1 MSCLCQNMKL
11 LANKSGK
18 LRLLIFFTIHLQ
30 KKKNI
35 PPTVIRQPKHTHTH
49 THTHTQSFIYLGQGC
64 QTFTNNL
71 KLKDIKSHKSCGHQ
85 LSFNGSSD
93 KKSQGQVILN
103 WLCPNDVN
111 KKSFSNCP
119 RFLELSTS
127 EVICLFF
134 YETALS
140 IFLGTFQIM
149 LYQLISGFS

>member
-1 MSCLCQNMKL
+1 MSYLCQNMKL
-11 LANKSGK
+11 LANKSDK
-18 LRLLIFFTIHLQ
+18 LRLFRFFLLFIYKKRKKFHLPSSGNQ
-30 KKKNI
+30 N
-35 PPTVIRQPKHTHTH
+35 
-49 THTHTQSFIYLGQGC
+49 THTHTQSFIYLSQGC

-71 KLKDIKSHKSCGHQ
+71 KLEDIKSHKSWGHQ

-119 RFLELSTS
+119 RFLELCTS